1 MCYITSK
8 FKLPFI
14 KHFTFRG
21 KSDLNTTAYSTRA
34 SNVFNM
40 DSFCRTLLFTT
51 SLCLTFACQSSIDR
65 VRNALTSAPDWYTN
79 KQSEIVGEGYPDLIC
94 RADVIESLTAF
105 EQELEFDKDL
115 FDKRVKVLAIFAKK
129 IDTTRSDGTINR
141 ARELLHVVEN
151 NNQTSVWSTEELDRL
166 KDLLES
172 LPEPS

>member
-1 MCYITSK
+1 MSEIKSSFITQ
-8 FKLPFI
+8 FI
-14 KHFTFRG
+14 CRG
-21 KSDLNTTAYSTRA
+21 KSDLNTTAYSKSA
-34 SNVFNM
+34 SNFVNM

-51 SLCLTFACQSSIDR
+51 SLCITVACQSSIDR

-129 IDTTRSDGTINR
+129 IDTKSSDGAIDR
-141 ARELLHVVEN
+141 AKELLNFVEN
-151 NNQTSVWSTEELDRL
+151 NNQTSVWSTEELNRL